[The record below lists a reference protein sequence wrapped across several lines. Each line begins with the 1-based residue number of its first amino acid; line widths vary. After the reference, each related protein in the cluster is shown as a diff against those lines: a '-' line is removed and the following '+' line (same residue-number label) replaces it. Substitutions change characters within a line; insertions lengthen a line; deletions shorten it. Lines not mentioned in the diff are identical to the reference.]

1 MTKNDMLM
9 KKYTGNFILRIQW
22 LWILIYSKR
31 NFSGDKMKDFK
42 VQVGERIKELRI
54 LNKYT
59 REELATK
66 VGISVKFLYNIERG
80 KQGFSAETLLALSEV
95 FHMKCD
101 YILKGSKES
110 AYSNELLEAIDM
122 LDESQMITLVKVLKA
137 IYEMGIY

>member
-1 MTKNDMLM
+1 
-9 KKYTGNFILRIQW
+9 
-22 LWILIYSKR
+22 
-31 NFSGDKMKDFK
+31 MKDFK

-66 VGISVKFLYNIERG
+66 VGISVKFLYNIEQG

-95 FHMKCD
+95 LHVKCD

-122 LDESQMITLVKVLKA
+122 FDESQMITLVKILKSV
-137 IYEMGIY
+137 YEIGIY